1 MFKITDTNNK
11 KPKKK
16 TPVKRKKRRI
26 FFSEHNFDKDHTD
39 EEFFGLMEDD

>member
-16 TPVKRKKRRI
+16 KPVKRKKRRS
-26 FFSEHNFDKDHTD
+26 FFGDHNFDKNLTD
-39 EEFFGLMEDD
+39 EEFFEIIEDD